1 MSRQKLEYVPLASKM
16 SQRSFLPFSS
26 DLRGWAD
33 RFFIII
39 LSIIFLISILTL
51 VDGQTLVREREGKVE
66 TPLPPFDRSPP
77 AWST

>member
-1 MSRQKLEYVPLASKM
+1 MDGQIV
-16 SQRSFLPFSS
+16 
-26 DLRGWAD
+26 
-33 RFFIII
+33 FFIII

>member
-1 MSRQKLEYVPLASKM
+1 MQLGSWQGEATDIKYR
-16 SQRSFLPFSS
+16 FSS
-26 DLRGWAD
+26 DLGGWAD
-33 RFFIII
+33 RFFMII
-39 LSIIFLISILTL
+39 LSTILLISILTL

>member
-1 MSRQKLEYVPLASKM
+1 MPL
-16 SQRSFLPFSS
+16 SS
-26 DLRGWAD
+26 DLGGWAD

-39 LSIIFLISILTL
+39 LSIILLISILTL